1 MSTPDFVPQNS
12 SSLTAVR
19 YYTQFDPY
27 FYTVD
32 NRPLTDL
39 ASNIN
44 LISQGGGDSARRAA
58 LLTELALSSI
68 FQELFSTGNAN
79 GLVSGLA
86 VTYPGSNT
94 IQINPGA
101 LYQTQALTADISTPV
116 IKQAL
121 LLAPQ
126 SFSIVQPSVA
136 GQSINYVI
144 EAQYQDL
151 SAANMATSPL
161 PYLDATNTFLPCLLL
176 NGQLALQLKTGTAA
190 ATGSQTSP
198 TVDAGWVS
206 LYTIT
211 STFAITNPTIFATS
225 SSPAFKGLNMQVAPV
240 SLVTGGA
247 TTTAVA
253 GVPALTFPDGS
264 TTGVSLPISLR
275 NVTSSD
281 KAMPNPFLPIKL
293 KLIFS
298 SDTATG
304 NFAFQLQYLVLN
316 SGGSTTSSYTT
327 TAIEAIPMSVAANS
341 IEAYQTA
348 TCIIPSTAFSGL
360 VSNLWT
366 LNAQKMFIILQRLGG
381 NAADTNTGNFFLHDV
396 IAYQ

>member
-19 YYTQFDPY
+19 YYTQYDPY

-32 NRPLTDL
+32 NRPLQDL
-39 ASNIN
+39 ASNITT
-44 LISQGGGDSARRAA
+44 ISQGGGDSGRRGV
-58 LLTELALSSI
+58 LLTELALSSV
-68 FQELFSTGNAN
+68 FQELFATSNAN
-79 GLVSGLA
+79 GLMSGLA

-94 IQINPGA
+94 IQINPGS
-101 LYQTQALTADISTPV
+101 LYQVLTVSATNSTAI

-151 SAANMATSPL
+151 SSTNMATSPL
-161 PYLDATNTFLPCLLL
+161 PYLDSTNAFLPCVLM

-198 TVDAGWVS
+198 AVDAGWVP

-211 STFAITNPTIFATS
+211 STYGVSNPTIFATS
-225 SSPAFKGLNMQVAPV
+225 SSPTIKGLNMQVSPIALP
-240 SLVTGGA
+240 TGG
-247 TTTAVA
+247 TTTTTVA
-253 GVPALTFPDGS
+253 QVSTPTFQKSSTEGV
-264 TTGVSLPISLR
+264 VLPISFR

-281 KAMPNPFLPIKL
+281 KAMPNPYLPIKF
-293 KLIFS
+293 KLVFS
-298 SDTATG
+298 SDTANG
-304 NFAFQLQYLVLN
+304 VCAFQLQYLALS
-316 SGGSTTSSYTT
+316 SGGSTTSSYVTT
-327 TAIEAIPMSVAANS
+327 S
-341 IEAYQTA
+341 IESISMPSSANTISTYQTA
-348 TCIIPSTAFSGL
+348 TCVVPSTAFSGL
-360 VSNLWT
+360 VSNAWA
-366 LNAQKMFIILQRLGG
+366 LNTQKLFVILQRVPG
-381 NAADTNTGNFFLHDV
+381 NAADTNTGNFFLHDI